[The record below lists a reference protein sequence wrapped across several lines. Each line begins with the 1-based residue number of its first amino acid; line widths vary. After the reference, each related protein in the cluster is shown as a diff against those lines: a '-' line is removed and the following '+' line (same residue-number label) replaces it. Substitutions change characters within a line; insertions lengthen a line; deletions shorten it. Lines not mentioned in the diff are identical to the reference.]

1 MDLKNVNQV
10 IGVLLVNLGTP
21 ATYQAADIR
30 RYLNDFLSDPRVV
43 ELPKPLWQIILK
55 CLVLPFRAPKLV
67 KKYQEIW
74 LEGGSPLLVYTKAQ
88 AEGLAAKLANENVV
102 VDMAM
107 RYGEPD
113 LEQSIL
119 RLQSKGCE
127 RILIVPMYPQYAA
140 STTATLFD
148 KVAEISRKMRNQPDY
163 RFIKRY
169 AEHPA
174 YIQSLKSKVEQFWQ
188 AHGVP
193 ERLLL
198 SFHGLP
204 QKSVDLGD
212 PYQSDCLKT
221 AEALRVA
228 LQNYNVPIDVSFQSQ
243 FGKAKWIEPAT
254 QATLESYP
262 KQKVYNVDVMCPGFA
277 ADCLETL
284 EEIQLG
290 CAQAFKDSGG
300 KQFRY
305 IPCLNADPEWIDALA
320 TIVRD
325 RLGSWS

>member
-1 MDLKNVNQV
+1 MSNQK

-21 ATYQAADIR
+21 ASYQVADIR
-30 RYLNDFLSDPRVV
+30 RYLNEFLSDPRVV
-43 ELPKPLWQIILK
+43 ELPRMLWQIILK
-55 CLVLPFRAPKLV
+55 CAVLPFRAPKLV
-67 KKYQEIW
+67 EKYQAIW
-74 LEGGSPLLVYTKAQ
+74 LEAGSPLLVYSQSQ
-88 AEGLAAKLANENVV
+88 AKGLAEKLVDDNVV
-102 VDMAM
+102 VAMAM

-113 LEQSIL
+113 LEKTIL
-119 RLQSKGCE
+119 GLQVQGCE

-148 KVAEISRKMRNQPDY
+148 RVAEISRKMRDQPDY

-174 YIQSLKSKVEQFWQ
+174 YIECLKNKVIQFWQ
-188 AHGVP
+188 CNGLP

-204 QKSVDLGD
+204 QRCIDLGD
-212 PYQSDCLKT
+212 PYYEDCHKT
-221 AEALRVA
+221 ATLLREALKDYDVS
-228 LQNYNVPIDVSFQSQ
+228 IEVSFQSQ
-243 FGKAKWIEPAT
+243 FGRAQWIGPST
-254 QATLESYP
+254 QKTLEAYP
-262 KQKVYNVDVMCPGFA
+262 TQGIYRVDVMCPGFA
-277 ADCLETL
+277 VDCLETL

-290 CAQAFKDSGG
+290 CAEAFKAKGG

-305 IPCLNADPEWIDALA
+305 IPCLNDDPAWIEALA
-320 TIVRD
+320 AIVKG

>member
-1 MDLKNVNQV
+1 MSDK

-21 ATYQAADIR
+21 ASYQVADIR
-30 RYLNDFLSDPRVV
+30 RYLNEFLSDPRVV
-43 ELPKPLWQIILK
+43 ELPRILWQVILK
-55 CLVLPFRAPKLV
+55 CAVLPFRAPKLV
-67 KKYQEIW
+67 EKYKAIW
-74 LEGGSPLLVYTKAQ
+74 LDGGSPLLVYTRAQ
-88 AEGLAAKLANENVV
+88 AQGIAEKLAAENVV

-113 LEQSIL
+113 LKQAIVGL
-119 RLQSKGCE
+119 REKGCE

-148 KVAEISRKMRNQPDY
+148 KVAEISRKMRDQPDY

-174 YIQSLKSKVEQFWQ
+174 YIACLKHKVERFWQ
-188 AHGVP
+188 THGKP

-204 QKSVDLGD
+204 QRSVDLGD
-212 PYQSDCLKT
+212 PYYNDCQKT
-221 AEALRVA
+221 VACLREALQEHEVS
-228 LQNYNVPIDVSFQSQ
+228 IEISFQSQ
-243 FGKAKWIEPAT
+243 FGKAQWIGPAT
-254 QATLESYP
+254 QKTLENYP
-262 KQKVYNVDVMCPGFA
+262 EKGVTHVDVMCPGFA
-277 ADCLETL
+277 VDCLETL

-290 CAQAFKDSGG
+290 CAEAFIAKGG

-305 IPCLNADPEWIDALA
+305 IPCLNDDPEWIEAL
-320 TIVRD
+320 TEIVKG
-325 RLGSWS
+325 RLGSWSC